1 LTRDAETVSVS
12 LFNPHTG
19 IFWSFDDPTSLASKM
34 DYVKQKNLAGVMFWE
49 LSGDDENSSLLKAI
63 YRGLRQ

>member
-1 LTRDAETVSVS
+1 
-12 LFNPHTG
+12 
-19 IFWSFDDPTSLASKM
+19 M

-63 YRGLRQ
+63 YGGLRQ